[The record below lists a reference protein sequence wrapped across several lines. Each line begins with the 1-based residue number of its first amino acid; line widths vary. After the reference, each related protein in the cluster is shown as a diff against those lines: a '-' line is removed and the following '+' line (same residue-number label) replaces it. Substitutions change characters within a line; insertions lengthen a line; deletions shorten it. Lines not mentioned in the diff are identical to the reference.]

1 MDINKFAETTGM
13 NKGCVWQMGIH
24 SYASHEKK
32 KDTDG
37 KRATS
42 DQRYQKNSSDIKK
55 DLSLQIKWFIEFQ
68 E

>member
-37 KRATS
+37 KQATS
-42 DQRYQKNSSDIKK
+42 DQRY
-55 DLSLQIKWFIEFQ
+55 
-68 E
+68 